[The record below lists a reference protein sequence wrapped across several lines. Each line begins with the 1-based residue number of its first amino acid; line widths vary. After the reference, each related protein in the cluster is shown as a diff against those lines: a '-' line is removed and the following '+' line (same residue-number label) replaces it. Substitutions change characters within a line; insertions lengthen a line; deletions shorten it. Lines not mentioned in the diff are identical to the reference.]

1 MKRFSLIVVLIGTVF
16 GWGNAFAVTLPGTAC
31 PTTFTCAFDA
41 AEVRPLTDATPG
53 APGVFIGYLSFDGSG
68 NPTLDSLGVL
78 NGIVETLATFTGVCT
93 PGTTGLG
100 VLDFTA
106 NSGPKFLFVRDN
118 SGAELRVMLVA
129 DNSGVT
135 PSAVN
140 LGTCT
145 KQ

>member
-1 MKRFSLIVVLIGTVF
+1 MKRFSLVVVLLGAVF

-31 PTTFTCAFDA
+31 PITFTCAFDA
-41 AEVRPLTDATPG
+41 AQVRPLTDATPG
-53 APGVFIGYLSFDGSG
+53 APGVFVGYLSFDGSG

-78 NGIVETLATFTGVCT
+78 NGTVETLATFTGVCT

-145 KQ
+145 QQ